1 MNMDIV
7 ELWGELHSSFQR
19 KKFTILIFCQLSLR
33 PCSLASFTM
42 MGIVV
47 SAKVSFIFT
56 DDKTEGLTHLD
67 KNSQP
72 VSLLLG

>member
-1 MNMDIV
+1 MDIV
-7 ELWGELHSSFQR
+7 ELWGGASF
-19 KKFTILIFCQLSLR
+19 KLSKEFFYNTDFCQLSLR
-33 PCSLASFTM
+33 PCCLASFTM